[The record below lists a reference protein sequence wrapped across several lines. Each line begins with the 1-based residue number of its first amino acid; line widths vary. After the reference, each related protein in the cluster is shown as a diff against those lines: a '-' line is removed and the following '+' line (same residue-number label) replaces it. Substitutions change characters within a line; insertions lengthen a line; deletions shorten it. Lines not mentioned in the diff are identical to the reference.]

1 MLEQLAVSPIP
12 EYLLVIGGVIAILI
26 GILGGKK
33 EYNVDIIISMIGFGV
48 GFVLIASGIFAW
60 SSGSWPYQVWAMM
73 LVLGVGL
80 FFRIFSKVPIALIIS
95 VILASLTYVFLSLL
109 TLPPNW
115 ILVGTAIVFF
125 VSLFFV
131 GSIESIVDTAGKILG
146 WRPVLFITGCAA
158 LTVVYLIITGFLH

>member
-1 MLEQLAVSPIP
+1 MLEQLAVTPIP
-12 EYLLVIGGVIAILI
+12 EYLLVTGGLIAVLI
-26 GILGGKK
+26 GIFGGKK
-33 EYNVDIIISMIGFGV
+33 EYNVDILISMIGFGV
-48 GFVLIASGIFAW
+48 GFILVASGIFVWA
-60 SSGSWPYQVWAMM
+60 SGDWPYQVWAMM

-115 ILVGTAIVFF
+115 TLFGTAIVFLAT
-125 VSLFFV
+125 LFFV

-158 LTVVYLIITGFLH
+158 LTVAFLTMTGNLV